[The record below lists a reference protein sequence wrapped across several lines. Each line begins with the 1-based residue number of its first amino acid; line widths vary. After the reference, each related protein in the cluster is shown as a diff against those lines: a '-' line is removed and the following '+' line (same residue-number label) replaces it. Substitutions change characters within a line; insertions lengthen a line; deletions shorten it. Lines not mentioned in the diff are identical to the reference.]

1 MDVAK
6 NRLIPRVAVG
16 AVSSPLEVGA
26 DRAVDASLRLADTL
40 RTAGCDVVLL
50 GSIGRAEDAVQ
61 AGRRL
66 AAERVDACVIC
77 PVSWF
82 EDYLVL
88 DLIEECSLPLAFW
101 PLPGMETGALCGTQQ
116 ITYFLK
122 QLGRPYEVVFGESN
136 GGECLHKTMVFL
148 RAAALQRRL
157 RVARVGLLGH
167 HVHGMTH
174 TAPSE
179 VSLKKIVGPRVVPL
193 DLGGLLARAGEMP
206 EALALAAWQQ
216 LARNAAVEGVQ
227 EADGVA
233 SMQLYAA
240 MKELIAQHGLHALAV
255 GCYPDLMGRVCLPA
269 SILADDGAPVACE
282 GDVHGAIAM
291 YMLSLLTNRPTHNT
305 DLLDPA
311 DDYSLVFSHC
321 GSGSFSLAEKPSDI
335 KLCPVRLMDRGVCAQ
350 FPGKPGAVTLVN
362 LAATTT
368 GYQCAILEGEAV
380 STEMVFRGNP
390 LCVRFDVPVQR
401 LIHWIA
407 DEGIPHHWMI
417 GYGHVA
423 PELRAWARICGPD
436 LRLVK
441 I

>member
-1 MDVAK
+1 MNGAK
-6 NRLIPRVAVG
+6 NRLAPRVSVA

-26 DRAVDASLRLADTL
+26 DRAADVSLKLADML
-40 RTAGCDVVLL
+40 QAAGCEVVPL
-50 GSIGRAEDAVQ
+50 GPIGRAEDAVQ

-66 AAERVDACVIC
+66 AAERVDACVIS

-88 DLIEECSLPLAFW
+88 DLLEECALPIAFW

-116 ITYFLK
+116 TTYFLK
-122 QLGRPYEVVFGESN
+122 QLGQPYGMVFGELNN
-136 GGECLHKTMVFL
+136 GDCLHEAMTFL
-148 RAAALQRRL
+148 RAAALHKRL

-167 HVHGMTH
+167 RVHGMTH
-174 TAPSE
+174 TAPNE
-179 VSLKKIVGPRVVPL
+179 ASLKRNIGPRVLPL
-193 DLGGLLARAGEMP
+193 DLAGLLARAREMP
-206 EALALAAWQQ
+206 ETLALAAWQR
-216 LARNAAVEGVQ
+216 LARSAAVEGAQ

-240 MKELIAQHGLHALAV
+240 MKELIGQSGAQALAV

-269 SILADDGAPVACE
+269 SILADEGVPIACE

-291 YMLSLLTNRPTHNT
+291 YMLSLLTDGPTHNT

-321 GSGSFSLAEKPSDI
+321 GSSSFSLAERPADI
-335 KLCPVRLMDRGVCAQ
+335 KLCPVRLVDRGVCAR
-350 FPGKPGAVTLVN
+350 FPGKPGPVTLVS

-380 STEMVFRGNP
+380 PTEMVFRGNP
-390 LCVRFDVPVQR
+390 LRVRFDEPVQR
-401 LIHWIA
+401 LIQWMA

-417 GYGHVA
+417 GYGHVS

-436 LRLVK
+436 LRV
-441 I
+441 IEA